1 MPKCKIARFNMK
13 LNQIYFINLLNNIN
27 DITSFIHQY
36 KAINQPLG
44 SMPLDANSLRK
55 ILLIQAETEA
65 SPSISNAFLTA
76 FSKSGSIL
84 NAICLLPLGK
94 IISFVF
100 DTCCTSLYY
109 LSCVIHCKTRDLNN
123 QASDVLPAQTE
134 ALTNN
139 LTKDKTMANLNYTG
153 FTYIFIGILRTDLS
167 NRLHKLRI
175 PAESELQARKKLA
188 RDYVLVF
195 AGKIPVK
202 TEEGLS
208 IVGNRCS
215 IQGTTS
221 VDANRKRYS
230 SGIFL
235 SQIPFKSRLSKFGL
249 VSFIE
254 FAVRLIN
261 RNKASNRTNKV
272 SRSIAV
278 VETVSHPTKGG
289 THILTKQLRNP
300 TMKTSQKST
309 VLLAVR
315 SRTPI
320 VFTPAMEVNHA

>member
-1 MPKCKIARFNMK
+1 MNLINVNSIKYENNFNAVW
-13 LNQIYFINLLNNIN
+13 
-27 DITSFIHQY
+27 SFIDQY

-44 SMPLDANSLRK
+44 SMPLDANSLRI
-55 ILLIQAETEA
+55 ILFIQAETEA

-139 LTKDKTMANLNYTG
+139 LTRNKTMANLNYTG

-167 NRLHKLRI
+167 NRLQKIRI
-175 PAESELQARKKLA
+175 PAESELQARKELA

-195 AGKIPVK
+195 AGKIPLK
-202 TEEGLS
+202 TH
-208 IVGNRCS
+208 R
-215 IQGTTS
+215 TS
-221 VDANRKRYS
+221 TSDALEVD
-230 SGIFL
+230 
-235 SQIPFKSRLSKFGL
+235 
-249 VSFIE
+249 
-254 FAVRLIN
+254 
-261 RNKASNRTNKV
+261 
-272 SRSIAV
+272 
-278 VETVSHPTKGG
+278 
-289 THILTKQLRNP
+289 
-300 TMKTSQKST
+300 
-309 VLLAVR
+309 
-315 SRTPI
+315 
-320 VFTPAMEVNHA
+320 HA

>member
-44 SMPLDANSLRK
+44 SMPLDANSLRI

-167 NRLHKLRI
+167 NQLHKLRI
-175 PAESELQARKKLA
+175 PAESELQARKELV

-195 AGKIPVK
+195 AGKIPLK
-202 TEEGLS
+202 TH
-208 IVGNRCS
+208 R
-215 IQGTTS
+215 TS
-221 VDANRKRYS
+221 TSDALEVD
-230 SGIFL
+230 
-235 SQIPFKSRLSKFGL
+235 
-249 VSFIE
+249 
-254 FAVRLIN
+254 
-261 RNKASNRTNKV
+261 
-272 SRSIAV
+272 
-278 VETVSHPTKGG
+278 
-289 THILTKQLRNP
+289 
-300 TMKTSQKST
+300 
-309 VLLAVR
+309 
-315 SRTPI
+315 
-320 VFTPAMEVNHA
+320 HA

>member
-1 MPKCKIARFNMK
+1 MNLINVNSIKYENYFNSVWSS
-13 LNQIYFINLLNNIN
+13 I
-27 DITSFIHQY
+27 DQY

-44 SMPLDANSLRK
+44 SMPLDANSLRI
-55 ILLIQAETEA
+55 ILFIQPDRLS
-65 SPSISNAFLTA
+65 SPSCFCAISIASRNAGSSLNWNAGLPRLDKF
-76 FSKSGSIL
+76 FSFCI
-84 NAICLLPLGK
+84 
-94 IISFVF
+94 
-100 DTCCTSLYY
+100 DTSHTPIYY
-109 LSCVIHCKTRDLNN
+109 IYVYIHNTYFFIKEQGFKCAATQVK
-123 QASDVLPAQTE
+123 P
-134 ALTNN
+134 LTNN

-167 NRLHKLRI
+167 NQLHKLRI
-175 PAESELQARKKLA
+175 PAESELQARKQLA

-208 IVGNRCS
+208 IAGNRCS
-215 IQGTTS
+215 IQGTTTK
-221 VDANRKRYS
+221 DANRKRYS

-254 FAVRLIN
+254 FAIRATL
-261 RNKASNRTNKV
+261 RTKAHLRTNKGG
-272 SRSIAV
+272 SSLAV
-278 VETVSHPTKGG
+278 VEPLSHLTSDNL
-289 THILTKQLRNP
+289 LTKTKERNP

-309 VLLAVR
+309 ALLAVR

-320 VFTPAMEVNHA
+320 IFTPTMEVAYA